1 MTAWTDW
8 IDREEVRSD
17 VLTPGLAARY
27 AATLD
32 ARPSDDAAPQGIHWC
47 LGLPDTLTGELG
59 ADGHPPKGGLLPPVD
74 QPRRMWAS
82 SDVEF
87 VAPIAVGAAIERT
100 SRVVMIDEK
109 SGSAGALVFVTVLHE
124 TKANGVMAVR
134 ETQTIVYRDA
144 PAAAAA
150 AMPNGDLPRPD
161 GWSWHR
167 GVTPTAPMLFRYSA
181 LTFNTHRIHYDLPY
195 AAGEEGYPGLV
206 VHGPLMASLL
216 LDLTARVAGP
226 NRLKRFQFRG
236 KAPAFAGLT
245 LHLLANEERGAV
257 TYAIIDQTGR
267 EIMAASGVLVAAW

>member
-8 IDREEVRSD
+8 IGREEVRSD

-27 AATLD
+27 TATLD

-47 LGLPDTLTGELG
+47 LGLPDTPTGELG
-59 ADGHPPKGGLLPPVD
+59 IDGHPPKGGLLPPVEL
-74 QPRRMWAS
+74 PRRMWAS

-87 VAPIAVGAAIERT
+87 VAPMAIGARVSRT
-100 SRVVMIDEK
+100 SRVAMIDDK
-109 SGSAGALVFVTVLHE
+109 TGSSGRLVFVTVLHE
-124 TKANGVMAVR
+124 TSADGALCVR

-144 PAAAAA
+144 PAAP
-150 AMPNGDLPRPD
+150 MPQPTGNMPRPD

-167 GVTPTAPMLFRYSA
+167 AVTPTAPMLFRYSA

-267 EIMAASGVLVAAW
+267 EIMAASGVLVAAR